1 MKYLSICSGIE
12 AATVAWHPLGWEAVA
27 FAEIEKF
34 PSAVLKH
41 HWPDVPN
48 LGDMTRFREW
58 PESVFLEAD
67 CIIAG
72 TPCQAF
78 SVAGNRRSLEDERGN
93 LTLTFTQII
102 DHARTIRTSAGRP
115 EAIILW
121 ENVPGCLSTKDNAFG
136 CFLSALSGEDVCSV
150 KKWPAAGR
158 VLGEK
163 RRVAWRIIDAQFAG
177 VPQRRRRVFCVS
189 CNAQAV
195 ADSRTASPEEI
206 LFIGQSLRG
215 NLEKSKEEEPAGTVA
230 AGAGGGATASH
241 WDGAGAHPTLNLNG
255 SGGIAASNQ
264 EIFSQ
269 RGAGLVSP
277 KVFEHRRW
285 EGKTSEVEAASI
297 QAKAGTGGGNLP
309 IVLEPTWWDGGNT
322 TAALTT
328 KSDDQR
334 MPDKGNFGAL
344 IDAIGFSSNMSEPD
358 ALEERIPP
366 QKRAGGNAPAVAH
379 CLRAKGDLA
388 HREDADTYVAV
399 PPAVACSIAENQRG
413 ELREG
418 AVVTNINNG
427 GGKPGQ
433 GYPAI
438 RTTQTVRRL
447 TPVEC
452 ERLQGFPD
460 NHTRIP
466 WRGKPAEQCPD
477 GSRYKALGNSMA
489 VPVIRWLGQRIQAGS
504 ELKI

>member
-12 AATVAWHPLGWEAVA
+12 AATVAWHPLGWQAVA

-78 SVAGNRRSLEDERGN
+78 SVAGRRRSLEDERGN

-102 DHARTIRTSAGRP
+102 DHARTIRIAAGRP

-136 CFLSALSGEDVCSV
+136 CFLSELSGEDVCAV
-150 KKWPAAGR
+150 KKWPGAGR

-163 RRVAWRIIDAQFAG
+163 RRVAWRIIDAQYAG

-189 CNAQAV
+189 VNAQAV

-215 NLEKSKEEEPAGTVA
+215 NLEKSKAAEKRNPAGA
-230 AGAGGGATASH
+230 EGGAGECQQIANPLTARMAKGINTTLDEGQTPIVVRTYDH
-241 WDGAGAHPTLNLNG
+241 HPQD
-255 SGGIAASNQ
+255 SRI
-264 EIFSQ
+264 
-269 RGAGLVSP
+269 
-277 KVFEHRRW
+277 KVCDRP
-285 EGKTSEVEAASI
+285 SL
-297 QAKAGTGGGNLP
+297 QARAGTGGGNLP
-309 IVLEPTWWDGGNT
+309 LIVSEQLQVRT
-322 TAALTT
+322 LTT
-328 KSDDQR
+328 
-334 MPDKGNFGAL
+334 
-344 IDAIGFSSNMSEPD
+344 
-358 ALEERIPP
+358 
-366 QKRAGGNAPAVAH
+366 
-379 CLRAKGDLA
+379 
-388 HREDADTYVAV
+388 REA
-399 PPAVACSIAENQRG
+399 
-413 ELREG
+413 
-418 AVVTNINNG
+418 
-427 GGKPGQ
+427 
-433 GYPAI
+433 
-438 RTTQTVRRL
+438 
-447 TPVEC
+447 

-504 ELKI
+504 ELTG

>member
-58 PESVFLEAD
+58 PESVFLDAD

-78 SVAGNRRSLEDERGN
+78 SVAGRRRSLEDERGN

-102 DHARTIRTSAGRP
+102 DHARTIRIAAGRP

-121 ENVPGCLSTKDNAFG
+121 ENVPGCLSTADNAFG
-136 CFLSALSGEDVCSV
+136 CFLSELSGEDVTAI

-163 RRVAWRIIDAQFAG
+163 RRVAWRIIDAQYAG

-189 CNAQAV
+189 VNAQAV

-215 NLEKSKEEEPAGTVA
+215 NLEKSKEEEPDGAVT

-241 WDGAGAHPTLNLNG
+241 WDGEGAHPTLNLNG

-269 RGAGLVSP
+269 RGSGLV
-277 KVFEHRRW
+277 
-285 EGKTSEVEAASI
+285 EVTGTLCADTHPGSYSGQDAYQNKLI
-297 QAKAGTGGGNLP
+297 PQPAKA
-309 IVLEPTWWDGGNT
+309 
-322 TAALTT
+322 TA
-328 KSDDQR
+328 
-334 MPDKGNFGAL
+334 
-344 IDAIGFSSNMSEPD
+344 
-358 ALEERIPP
+358 
-366 QKRAGGNAPAVAH
+366 
-379 CLRAKGDLA
+379 
-388 HREDADTYVAV
+388 
-399 PPAVACSIAENQRG
+399 
-413 ELREG
+413 
-418 AVVTNINNG
+418 
-427 GGKPGQ
+427 
-433 GYPAI
+433 
-438 RTTQTVRRL
+438 QTVRRL

-504 ELKI
+504 ELKNLCTKS

>member
-1 MKYLSICSGIE
+1 M
-12 AATVAWHPLGWEAVA
+12 
-27 FAEIEKF
+27 
-34 PSAVLKH
+34 LKH

-58 PESVFLEAD
+58 PDEVFREAAV
-67 CIIAG
+67 IVAG

-78 SVAGNRRSLEDERGN
+78 SVAGRRRSLEDERGN

-102 DHARTIRTSAGRP
+102 DHARTIRTAAGRP

-136 CFLSALSGEDVCSV
+136 CFLSELSGEDVCAV

-177 VPQRRRRVFCVS
+177 VPQRRRRVFVIA
-189 CNAQAV
+189 CNAEAV
-195 ADSRTASPEEI
+195 ADSRTASPEQI
-206 LFIGQSLRG
+206 LFIGQGLRG
-215 NLEKSKEEEPAGTVA
+215 DIEKSRSAEERNPAGA
-230 AGAGGGATASH
+230 EGGAEECQQIANPLTARMAKGINTTLDEGQTPIVVRTYEH
-241 WDGAGAHPTLNLNG
+241 HPQDSRIKECNRP
-255 SGGIAASNQ
+255 S
-264 EIFSQ
+264 F
-269 RGAGLVSP
+269 
-277 KVFEHRRW
+277 H
-285 EGKTSEVEAASI
+285 
-297 QAKAGTGGGNLP
+297 AKAGTGGGNLP
-309 IVLEPTWWDGGNT
+309 IVLED
-322 TAALTT
+322 
-328 KSDDQR
+328 
-334 MPDKGNFGAL
+334 
-344 IDAIGFSSNMSEPD
+344 SNMSEPD
-358 ALEERIPP
+358 ALYERIPP
-366 QKRAGGNAPAVAH
+366 QKRAGENAPAVAH
-379 CLRAKGDLA
+379 CLRSKGNLA

-399 PPAVACSIAENQRG
+399 PAAVATA
-413 ELREG
+413 
-418 AVVTNINNG
+418 
-427 GGKPGQ
+427 
-433 GYPAI
+433 
-438 RTTQTVRRL
+438 QTVRRL

-504 ELKI
+504 ELTNLCTKS

>member
-41 HWPDVPN
+41 HWPDIPN

-78 SVAGNRRSLEDERGN
+78 SVAGRRRSLEDERGN

-102 DHARTIRTSAGRP
+102 DHARTIRIAAGRP

-136 CFLSALSGEDVCSV
+136 CFLSELSGEDVTAI

-189 CNAQAV
+189 VNAQAL

-215 NLEKSKEEEPAGTVA
+215 NLEKSKKEEPAGTTT

-241 WDGAGAHPTLNLNG
+241 WDGEGAHPTLNLNG
-255 SGGIAASNQ
+255 SEAEAMVVDTYEHHSQDSRIKRCDRPPIHANAAGGNLPLVLEKGKGNNWPQDIA
-264 EIFSQ
+264 
-269 RGAGLVSP
+269 P

-309 IVLEPTWWDGGNT
+309 IVLEKGKGNNWPQDIAPTLNAAFGNKMGLEDQHINGGAGHFVPTWWDGGNT
-322 TAALTT
+322 AAALTT
-328 KSDDQR
+328 QSDRQR
-334 MPDKGNFGAL
+334 MPDKGNLGAL
-344 IDAIGFSSNMSEPD
+344 IET
-358 ALEERIPP
+358 
-366 QKRAGGNAPAVAH
+366 
-379 CLRAKGDLA
+379 AKA
-388 HREDADTYVAV
+388 TA
-399 PPAVACSIAENQRG
+399 
-413 ELREG
+413 
-418 AVVTNINNG
+418 
-427 GGKPGQ
+427 
-433 GYPAI
+433 
-438 RTTQTVRRL
+438 QTVRRL

-504 ELKI
+504 ELKE

>member
-78 SVAGNRRSLEDERGN
+78 SVAGRRRSLEDERGN

-102 DHARTIRTSAGRP
+102 DHARTIRTAAGRP
-115 EAIILW
+115 EAVILW

-136 CFLSALSGEDVCSV
+136 CFLSELSGNDVTAV
-150 KKWPAAGR
+150 KKWPGAGR

-163 RRVAWRIIDAQFAG
+163 RRVAWRIIDAQYAG

-189 CNAQAV
+189 VNAQAI
-195 ADSRTASPEEI
+195 ADSRTASPEQI

-215 NLEKSKEEEPAGTVA
+215 NLEKSKEEEPAGAVA
-230 AGAGGGATASH
+230 QAISKSLKG
-241 WDGAGAHPTLNLNG
+241 N
-255 SGGIAASNQ
+255 SGGID
-264 EIFSQ
+264 
-269 RGAGLVSP
+269 RKDGHTLV
-277 KVFEHRRW
+277 
-285 EGKTSEVEAASI
+285 T
-297 QAKAGTGGGNLP
+297 GTLCADTHPGSYSGQDAYQN
-309 IVLEPTWWDGGNT
+309 
-322 TAALTT
+322 
-328 KSDDQR
+328 K
-334 MPDKGNFGAL
+334 L
-344 IDAIGFSSNMSEPD
+344 IPQPAIGFSSNMSEPD
-358 ALEERIPP
+358 ALEQRIPP
-366 QKRAGGNAPAVAH
+366 QKRAGGNAPAVAF
-379 CLRAKGDLA
+379 K
-388 HREDADTYVAV
+388 
-399 PPAVACSIAENQRG
+399 PSIAR
-413 ELREG
+413 
-418 AVVTNINNG
+418 NG
-427 GGKPGQ
+427 SGQ
-433 GYPAI
+433 PSLIAPALCSETKFGD
-438 RTTQTVRRL
+438 TTTHIATAQTVRRL

-460 NHTRIP
+460 NYTRIP

-489 VPVIRWLGQRIQAGS
+489 VPVIRWLGQRIQAGLS
-504 ELKI
+504 

>member
-67 CIIAG
+67 CIVAG

-102 DHARTIRTSAGRP
+102 DHARTIRTAAGRP

-136 CFLSALSGEDVCSV
+136 CFLSELSGEAVTAI

-189 CNAQAV
+189 VNAQAV

-215 NLEKSKEEEPAGTVA
+215 NLEKSRSAEKRNPAGA
-230 AGAGGGATASH
+230 EGGAEECQQIANPLTARMAK
-241 WDGAGAHPTLNLNG
+241 GINTTLD
-255 SGGIAASNQ
+255 
-264 EIFSQ
+264 
-269 RGAGLVSP
+269 
-277 KVFEHRRW
+277 
-285 EGKTSEVEAASI
+285 EGQT
-297 QAKAGTGGGNLP
+297 P
-309 IVLEPTWWDGGNT
+309 IVVTQP
-322 TAALTT
+322 
-328 KSDDQR
+328 
-334 MPDKGNFGAL
+334 
-344 IDAIGFSSNMSEPD
+344 AIGLSSNMSEPD

-366 QKRAGGNAPAVAH
+366 QKRAGGNAPAVAT
-379 CLRAKGDLA
+379 A
-388 HREDADTYVAV
+388 
-399 PPAVACSIAENQRG
+399 
-413 ELREG
+413 
-418 AVVTNINNG
+418 
-427 GGKPGQ
+427 
-433 GYPAI
+433 
-438 RTTQTVRRL
+438 QTVRRL

-489 VPVIRWLGQRIQAGS
+489 VPVIRWLGQRIQAGMG
-504 ELKI
+504 LKNLCTKS

>member
-41 HWPDVPN
+41 HWPDIPN

-78 SVAGNRRSLEDERGN
+78 SVAGRRRSLEDERGN

-102 DHARTIRTSAGRP
+102 DHARTIRIAAGRP

-189 CNAQAV
+189 CNAEAV
-195 ADSRTASPEEI
+195 ADSRTASPEQI

-215 NLEKSKEEEPAGTVA
+215 NLKKSKKEEPAEAVA

-241 WDGAGAHPTLNLNG
+241 LSPPVTTGAP
-255 SGGIAASNQ
+255 
-264 EIFSQ
+264 FS
-269 RGAGLVSP
+269 
-277 KVFEHRRW
+277 
-285 EGKTSEVEAASI
+285 KTGNSRVEAEAMVVDTYEHHSQDSRI
-297 QAKAGTGGGNLP
+297 KRCDRPPIHANAAGGNLP
-309 IVLEPTWWDGGNT
+309 LVLEKGKGNNWPQDIAPTLNAAFGNKMGLEDQHINGGAGHFVPTWWDGGNT

-328 KSDDQR
+328 KSYGQR
-334 MPDKGNFGAL
+334 MPDKGNLGAL
-344 IDAIGFSSNMSEPD
+344 IET
-358 ALEERIPP
+358 
-366 QKRAGGNAPAVAH
+366 
-379 CLRAKGDLA
+379 AKA
-388 HREDADTYVAV
+388 TA
-399 PPAVACSIAENQRG
+399 
-413 ELREG
+413 
-418 AVVTNINNG
+418 
-427 GGKPGQ
+427 
-433 GYPAI
+433 
-438 RTTQTVRRL
+438 QTVRRL

-504 ELKI
+504 ELKNL

>member
-1 MKYLSICSGIE
+1 MRYLSICSGIE

-67 CIIAG
+67 CIVAG

-78 SVAGNRRSLEDERGN
+78 SVAGRRRSLEDERGN
-93 LTLTFTQII
+93 LTLTFTRII
-102 DHARTIRTSAGRP
+102 DHARTIRTAAGKP

-136 CFLSALSGEDVCSV
+136 CFLSELSGNDVCIV
-150 KKWPAAGR
+150 KKWPGAGR

-177 VPQRRRRVFCVS
+177 VPQRRRRVFVVAV
-189 CNAQAV
+189 NAEAV
-195 ADSRTASPEEI
+195 ADSRTASPEQI

-215 NLEKSKEEEPAGTVA
+215 NLEKSKKEEPAGAVT
-230 AGAGGGATASH
+230 AGAGGGAKGRRWPKPIADCLCGGYGKDRGMDDWH
-241 WDGAGAHPTLNLNG
+241 IKAGAGHFV
-255 SGGIAASNQ
+255 Q
-264 EIFSQ
+264 
-269 RGAGLVSP
+269 
-277 KVFEHRRW
+277 
-285 EGKTSEVEAASI
+285 
-297 QAKAGTGGGNLP
+297 GT
-309 IVLEPTWWDGGNT
+309 EPTWWDGGNT

-344 IDAIGFSSNMSEPD
+344 IDTIGFSSNMSEPD
-358 ALEERIPP
+358 TLEERIPP
-366 QKRAGGNAPAVAH
+366 QKRAGGNAPAVAFEPGKLARGWPQTLKEQSPT
-379 CLRAKGDLA
+379 LRAKPGDN
-388 HREDADTYVAV
+388 H
-399 PPAVACSIAENQRG
+399 PAV
-413 ELREG
+413 
-418 AVVTNINNG
+418 
-427 GGKPGQ
+427 
-433 GYPAI
+433 
-438 RTTQTVRRL
+438 TTVQTVRRL

-504 ELKI
+504 ELTGNI

>member
-78 SVAGNRRSLEDERGN
+78 SVAGRRRSLEDERGN
-93 LTLTFTQII
+93 LTLTFTRII
-102 DHARTIRTSAGRP
+102 DHARTIRTAAGRP

-136 CFLSALSGEDVCSV
+136 CFLSELSGNDVTAI
-150 KKWPAAGR
+150 KKWPSAGR

-189 CNAQAV
+189 VNAQAV
-195 ADSRTASPEEI
+195 ADSRTASPEQI

-215 NLEKSKEEEPAGTVA
+215 DLEKSKEQGEEVTGTL
-230 AGAGGGATASH
+230 GSRSKAGGGFGTDFECAGGLQPIDAHGECQKIANPLTARMAK
-241 WDGAGAHPTLNLNG
+241 GINTTLD
-255 SGGIAASNQ
+255 
-264 EIFSQ
+264 
-269 RGAGLVSP
+269 
-277 KVFEHRRW
+277 
-285 EGKTSEVEAASI
+285 EGQT
-297 QAKAGTGGGNLP
+297 P
-309 IVLEPTWWDGGNT
+309 IVETL
-322 TAALTT
+322 
-328 KSDDQR
+328 
-334 MPDKGNFGAL
+334 
-344 IDAIGFSSNMSEPD
+344 
-358 ALEERIPP
+358 
-366 QKRAGGNAPAVAH
+366 APAVTTGAPFSKTGNS
-379 CLRAKGDLA
+379 RVESEAM
-388 HREDADTYVAV
+388 VA
-399 PPAVACSIAENQRG
+399 IAQ
-413 ELREG
+413 
-418 AVVTNINNG
+418 A
-427 GGKPGQ
+427 
-433 GYPAI
+433 
-438 RTTQTVRRL
+438 VRRL

-460 NHTRIP
+460 NYTRIP

-489 VPVIRWLGQRIQAGS
+489 VPVIRWLGQRIQAGMG
-504 ELKI
+504 LKNL

>member
-67 CIIAG
+67 CIVAG
-72 TPCQAF
+72 TPCQSF
-78 SVAGNRRSLEDERGN
+78 SVSGLRRSLDDERGN
-93 LTLTFTQII
+93 LTLTFTRII
-102 DHARTIRTSAGRP
+102 DHARTIRTAAGRP

-136 CFLSALSGEDVCSV
+136 CFLSELSGNDVCIV
-150 KKWPAAGR
+150 KKWPGAGR

-189 CNAQAV
+189 VNAQAV
-195 ADSRTASPEEI
+195 ADSRTASPEQI

-215 NLEKSKEEEPAGTVA
+215 DLEKSKKEEPAGTTT

-241 WDGAGAHPTLNLNG
+241 WDGEGAHPTLNLNG

-277 KVFEHRRW
+277 PVTTGAPFSKTENSRVEAEAMVVDRPPPQIFEHRRW
-285 EGKTSEVEAASI
+285 EGKTSEIQTASI

-309 IVLEPTWWDGGNT
+309 IVLEQKKDSHDEVTGILCADTHPGSYSGQDAYQN
-322 TAALTT
+322 
-328 KSDDQR
+328 K
-334 MPDKGNFGAL
+334 L
-344 IDAIGFSSNMSEPD
+344 I
-358 ALEERIPP
+358 P
-366 QKRAGGNAPAVAH
+366 QPAV
-379 CLRAKGDLA
+379 CL
-388 HREDADTYVAV
+388 
-399 PPAVACSIAENQRG
+399 Q
-413 ELREG
+413 
-418 AVVTNINNG
+418 
-427 GGKPGQ
+427 
-433 GYPAI
+433 
-438 RTTQTVRRL
+438 
-447 TPVEC
+447 
-452 ERLQGFPD
+452 
-460 NHTRIP
+460 
-466 WRGKPAEQCPD
+466 
-477 GSRYKALGNSMA
+477 
-489 VPVIRWLGQRIQAGS
+489 
-504 ELKI
+504 

>member
-78 SVAGNRRSLEDERGN
+78 SVAGRRRSLEDERGN
-93 LTLTFTQII
+93 LTLTFTRII
-102 DHARTIRTSAGRP
+102 DHARTIRTAAGRP

-136 CFLSALSGEDVCSV
+136 CFLSELSGNDVCIV
-150 KKWPAAGR
+150 KKWPGAGR

-189 CNAQAV
+189 VNAQAV

-215 NLEKSKEEEPAGTVA
+215 NLEKSKKEEPAGTTT
-230 AGAGGGATASH
+230 AGAGGGASASH
-241 WDGAGAHPTLNLNG
+241 WDGEGAHP
-255 SGGIAASNQ
+255 
-264 EIFSQ
+264 
-269 RGAGLVSP
+269 
-277 KVFEHRRW
+277 
-285 EGKTSEVEAASI
+285 
-297 QAKAGTGGGNLP
+297 KAGTGGGNLP
-309 IVLEPTWWDGGNT
+309 IVLEQKKDSHDEVTGTLCADTHPGSYSGQDAYQN
-322 TAALTT
+322 
-328 KSDDQR
+328 K
-334 MPDKGNFGAL
+334 L
-344 IDAIGFSSNMSEPD
+344 IPQSAIGFSSNISEPD

-366 QKRAGGNAPAVAH
+366 QKRAGGNAPAVAFEPGKLARGLPQTLKEQSPT
-379 CLRAKGDLA
+379 LRAKPGDN
-388 HREDADTYVAV
+388 H
-399 PPAVACSIAENQRG
+399 PAV
-413 ELREG
+413 
-418 AVVTNINNG
+418 
-427 GGKPGQ
+427 
-433 GYPAI
+433 
-438 RTTQTVRRL
+438 TTAQTVRRL

-460 NHTRIP
+460 NHTQIP

-489 VPVIRWLGQRIQAGS
+489 VPVIRWLGQRIQAGT
-504 ELKI
+504 LKP

>member
-78 SVAGNRRSLEDERGN
+78 SVAGNRLSLEDERGN
-93 LTLTFTQII
+93 LTLTFTRII
-102 DHARTIRTSAGRP
+102 DHARTIRTAAGRP

-136 CFLSALSGEDVCSV
+136 CFLSELSGNDVTAV
-150 KKWPAAGR
+150 KKWPGAGR

-189 CNAQAV
+189 VNAEAV

-215 NLEKSKEEEPAGTVA
+215 NLAPSRSAEKRNPAGA
-230 AGAGGGATASH
+230 EGGAGECQQIANPLTARMAKGTNTTLDKGQTPIVVRTYDH
-241 WDGAGAHPTLNLNG
+241 HPQD
-255 SGGIAASNQ
+255 SRI
-264 EIFSQ
+264 
-269 RGAGLVSP
+269 
-277 KVFEHRRW
+277 KVCDRP
-285 EGKTSEVEAASI
+285 SL
-297 QAKAGTGGGNLP
+297 QARAGTGGGNLP
-309 IVLEPTWWDGGNT
+309 LIVSEQLQVRT
-322 TAALTT
+322 LTT
-328 KSDDQR
+328 
-334 MPDKGNFGAL
+334 
-344 IDAIGFSSNMSEPD
+344 
-358 ALEERIPP
+358 
-366 QKRAGGNAPAVAH
+366 
-379 CLRAKGDLA
+379 
-388 HREDADTYVAV
+388 REA
-399 PPAVACSIAENQRG
+399 
-413 ELREG
+413 
-418 AVVTNINNG
+418 
-427 GGKPGQ
+427 
-433 GYPAI
+433 
-438 RTTQTVRRL
+438 
-447 TPVEC
+447 

-504 ELKI
+504 ELKG

>member
-48 LGDMTRFREW
+48 LGDMTLFREW

-78 SVAGNRRSLEDERGN
+78 SVAGRRRSLEDERGN
-93 LTLTFTQII
+93 LTLTFTRII
-102 DHARTIRTSAGRP
+102 DHARTIRTAAGKP

-136 CFLSALSGEDVCSV
+136 CFLTELSGNDVTAV

-163 RRVAWRIIDAQFAG
+163 RRVAWRIIDAQYAG
-177 VPQRRRRVFCVS
+177 VPQRRRRVFVVAV
-189 CNAQAV
+189 NAEAV
-195 ADSRTASPEEI
+195 ADSRTASPEQI

-215 NLEKSKEEEPAGTVA
+215 NLEKSKKEEPAGAVA
-230 AGAGGGATASH
+230 QAISKSLKG
-241 WDGAGAHPTLNLNG
+241 N
-255 SGGIAASNQ
+255 SGGIDR
-264 EIFSQ
+264 E
-269 RGAGLVSP
+269 
-277 KVFEHRRW
+277 
-285 EGKTSEVEAASI
+285 
-297 QAKAGTGGGNLP
+297 
-309 IVLEPTWWDGGNT
+309 DGHT
-322 TAALTT
+322 
-328 KSDDQR
+328 
-334 MPDKGNFGAL
+334 L
-344 IDAIGFSSNMSEPD
+344 ITQPAIGFSSNMSEPD
-358 ALEERIPP
+358 ALEKRIPP
-366 QKRAGGNAPAVAH
+366 QKRAGGNAPAVA
-379 CLRAKGDLA
+379 
-388 HREDADTYVAV
+388 
-399 PPAVACSIAENQRG
+399 
-413 ELREG
+413 
-418 AVVTNINNG
+418 
-427 GGKPGQ
+427 
-433 GYPAI
+433 
-438 RTTQTVRRL
+438 TTQAVRRL

-460 NHTRIP
+460 NYTRIP

-489 VPVIRWLGQRIQAGS
+489 VPVIRWLGQRIQAGVS
-504 ELKI
+504 

>member
-34 PSAVLKH
+34 PGAVLKH

-78 SVAGNRRSLEDERGN
+78 SVAGQRRSLEDERGN

-102 DHARTIRTSAGRP
+102 DHARTIRIAAGRP

-136 CFLSALSGEDVCSV
+136 CFLSELSGEDVTAI

-163 RRVAWRIIDAQFAG
+163 RRVAWRIIDAQYAG

-189 CNAQAV
+189 VNAQAV

-215 NLEKSKEEEPAGTVA
+215 NLEKSKEEEPAGAVA
-230 AGAGGGATASH
+230 AGSGGGAKGRRWPKPLADCLCGGYGKDRGLDDNHIKAGGGH
-241 WDGAGAHPTLNLNG
+241 FV
-255 SGGIAASNQ
+255 Q
-264 EIFSQ
+264 E
-269 RGAGLVSP
+269 
-277 KVFEHRRW
+277 
-285 EGKTSEVEAASI
+285 T
-297 QAKAGTGGGNLP
+297 
-309 IVLEPTWWDGGNT
+309 EPTWWDGGNT

-334 MPDKGNFGAL
+334 MPDKGNLGAL
-344 IDAIGFSSNMSEPD
+344 VEPVCLGSDQANAAIAKGKAPSLSCNRGSTPIIGFSSNMSEPD
-358 ALEERIPP
+358 AVEERTPP
-366 QKRAGGNAPAVAH
+366 QKRAGGNAPAVAFTTSEQSNKMGWERDIYST
-379 CLRAKGDLA
+379 LQAINQSDTSNIQKGI
-388 HREDADTYVAV
+388 R
-399 PPAVACSIAENQRG
+399 
-413 ELREG
+413 
-418 AVVTNINNG
+418 IN
-427 GGKPGQ
+427 
-433 GYPAI
+433 
-438 RTTQTVRRL
+438 QTVRRL

-466 WRGKPAEQCPD
+466 WRGKPADQCPD

-489 VPVIRWLGQRIQAGS
+489 VPVIRWLGQRIQAGMG
-504 ELKI
+504 LKNL